1 MGTIREAL
9 SCLLQPHKSLMTSK
23 SDVAIGKTL
32 EAVKVL
38 EKKLGVDLTSPI
50 VDSKL

>member
-9 SCLLQPHKSLMTSK
+9 SCSFQPHRSLMASRA
-23 SDVAIGKTL
+23 DVVIGKTL
-32 EAVKVL
+32 EAVKAL
-38 EKKLGVDLTSPI
+38 EKMIGMDLTSPI

>member
-1 MGTIREAL
+1 M
-9 SCLLQPHKSLMTSK
+9 
-23 SDVAIGKTL
+23 VIGKTL

-38 EKKLGVDLTSPI
+38 EKTIGMDLTSPI